1 MRTIPLLVAAIVAI
15 VLGGALF
22 AQQKHHREI
31 EATLQR
37 ELAQV
42 KEQEAKA
49 QRELAELRAKNDIY
63 RAESDTLRK
72 RIGQNGSE
80 GTSPSA
86 QSGDAGAAAS
96 GKGGNAGGNFMQGVA
111 KMFTDPEM
119 KKAMRGQQGMVVRM
133 MYADLAKE
141 LGLSAEE
148 ANQLTEL
155 LIERQMGMAGKSME
169 LMTDAA
175 ADPTKLEAGGKEI
188 NAARAD
194 YDAQIKGILG
204 DEKMKKLEQY
214 ERTLGDR
221 MQMQQY
227 QQTLAATGAPLEE
240 KQRTDLLQIM
250 SEERAKTPR
259 SPLEQGSKDVAAQ
272 FKAMQSPETVANLMK
287 SVQDF
292 NERVR
297 TRAQGVLTPAQLN
310 AFQTSQEQ
318 QLQMME
324 MGMKMSQ
331 QMFGAGAKGTAPAN
345 PPTPVTA
352 PK

>member
-1 MRTIPLLVAAIVAI
+1 MRTIPLLVAAIIAI

-86 QSGDAGAAAS
+86 QGGDAGAGAS
-96 GKGGNAGGNFMQGVA
+96 GKGGSAGGNFMQGVA

-141 LGLSAEE
+141 LGLSPEE

-155 LIERQMGMAGKSME
+155 LIERQMGMSSRCCSITCSRISIASW
-169 LMTDAA
+169 
-175 ADPTKLEAGGKEI
+175 P
-188 NAARAD
+188 
-194 YDAQIKGILG
+194 
-204 DEKMKKLEQY
+204 
-214 ERTLGDR
+214 
-221 MQMQQY
+221 
-227 QQTLAATGAPLEE
+227 
-240 KQRTDLLQIM
+240 
-250 SEERAKTPR
+250 
-259 SPLEQGSKDVAAQ
+259 
-272 FKAMQSPETVANLMK
+272 
-287 SVQDF
+287 
-292 NERVR
+292 
-297 TRAQGVLTPAQLN
+297 
-310 AFQTSQEQ
+310 
-318 QLQMME
+318 
-324 MGMKMSQ
+324 
-331 QMFGAGAKGTAPAN
+331 
-345 PPTPVTA
+345 
-352 PK
+352 